1 MNRATLSCDLRQ
13 VIDGVGG
20 AELIAVNVRNDVAFD
35 ATPHAHARGTLFL
48 LTEGLVAVETARG
61 RFLAPPR
68 GIGWMPPGVPH
79 SVQSYGPTAGYGAF
93 LAVEFT
99 GDLPAE
105 PTSFEASP
113 LAVLVMQRAVDWRP
127 DAPLDPVQMRLLL
140 VLLDEIRQSPTKPL
154 QLPWPADARL
164 LAIAREMLAD
174 VANPRRLDQW
184 AQWADMSP
192 RTLSRR
198 FVQETGM
205 TYAQWRRWARLT
217 HALEWLATGRSVK
230 HVALSL
236 GYDSVSAFIK
246 VFRETLGATPAAY
259 FQSRNPERTRER
271 GPAARRNAGL
281 PTHAGGTA
289 HAGD

>member
-1 MNRATLSCDLRQ
+1 M
-13 VIDGVGG
+13 IDGVGG

-79 SVQSYGPTAGYGAF
+79 SVESYGPTAGFGAF

-127 DAPLDPVQMRLLL
+127 DVPLDPVQMRLLL

-154 QLPWPADARL
+154 QLPWPTDARL

-174 VANPRRLDQW
+174 VANPRRLEQW

-198 FVQETGM
+198 FLRETGM

-217 HALEWLATGRSVK
+217 QALEWLATGRSVK

-271 GPAARRNAGL
+271 APAPRHNAGR
-281 PTHAGGTA
+281 PAHAGGNA
-289 HAGD
+289 HADN

>member
-1 MNRATLSCDLRQ
+1 MNLTYDLRQ
-13 VIDGVGG
+13 AIDGAGG
-20 AELIAVNVRNDVAFD
+20 AELIAVSVRNDVAFN
-35 ATPHAHARGTLFL
+35 ATTHARARGTLFL

-68 GIGWMPPGVPH
+68 SIGWMPPGVPYA
-79 SVQSYGPTAGYGAF
+79 VQSYGPTAGFGAF
-93 LAVEFT
+93 LAGEFT

-113 LAVLVMQRAVDWRP
+113 LAVLVMQRAVAWRP
-127 DAPLDPVQMRLLL
+127 DAALDPVQMRLLL

-154 QLPWPADARL
+154 QLPWPTDARL

-174 VANPRRLDQW
+174 VANPRRLEQW

-192 RTLSRR
+192 RTLSRK
-198 FVQETGM
+198 FMQETGM

-217 HALEWLATGRSVK
+217 QALEWLATGRAVK

-246 VFRETLGATPAAY
+246 VFRETLGTTPAAY
-259 FQSRNPERTRER
+259 FQSRNPERARDRAAATRH
-271 GPAARRNAGL
+271 NAGMAL
-281 PTHAGGTA
+281 HEGGDPNE
-289 HAGD
+289 GN

>member
-1 MNRATLSCDLRQ
+1 MNALTLSCDLRQ
-13 VIDGVGG
+13 VLEGVGG
-20 AELIAVNVRNDVAFD
+20 AELITVSVRNDVAFD
-35 ATPHAHARGTLFL
+35 ATTHVRARGTLFL
-48 LTEGLVAVETARG
+48 LTEGLMAVETARG

-79 SVQSYGPTAGYGAF
+79 SVQSYGPTAGFGAF
-93 LAVEFT
+93 LAAEFT
-99 GDLPAE
+99 GDLPVE

-127 DAPLDPVQMRLLL
+127 DVPLDPVQMRLLL

-154 QLPWPADARL
+154 QLPWPTDARL

-174 VANPRRLDQW
+174 VANPRRLEQW

-192 RTLSRR
+192 RTLSRK

-217 HALEWLATGRSVK
+217 QALEWLATGRAVK

-259 FQSRNPERTRER
+259 FHSRNPERTRER
-271 GPAARRNAGL
+271 TPVTRHNAGL
-281 PTHAGGTA
+281 PSLAAGNSHAGN
-289 HAGD
+289 

>member
-1 MNRATLSCDLRQ
+1 MTLPCDLRQ
-13 VIDGVGG
+13 AICSAGG
-20 AELIAVNVRNDVAFD
+20 AELIAVGVRNDIAFD
-35 ATPHAHARGTLFL
+35 AATHAFARGTLFL
-48 LTEGLVAVETARG
+48 LTEGMVAVETARG

-93 LAVEFT
+93 LAAEFCA
-99 GDLPAE
+99 GLPAE

-113 LAVLVMQRAVDWRP
+113 LAVLVMQRAVQWRP
-127 DAPLDPVQMRLLL
+127 DAPLDPVQMRLLR

-154 QLPWPADARL
+154 QLPWPTDARL
-164 LAIAREMLAD
+164 LSIARELLAD
-174 VANPRRLDQW
+174 VANPRNLGDW
-184 AQWADMSP
+184 ARWADMSP

-205 TYAQWRRWARLT
+205 TWAQWRRWARLT
-217 HALEWLATGRSVK
+217 QALEWLATGRAVK

-259 FQSRNPERTRER
+259 FQSRNPPRPRSRRSGVPRE
-271 GPAARRNAGL
+271 PASVSLGSTTM
-281 PTHAGGTA
+281 P
-289 HAGD
+289 